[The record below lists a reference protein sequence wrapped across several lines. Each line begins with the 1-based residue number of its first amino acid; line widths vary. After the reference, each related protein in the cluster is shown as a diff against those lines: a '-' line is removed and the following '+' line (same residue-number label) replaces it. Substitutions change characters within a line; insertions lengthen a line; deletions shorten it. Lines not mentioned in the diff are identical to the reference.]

1 MADYLS
7 FDNYPSWLQRDRMA
21 NTSTRVSRPEEEGVK
36 RLVAMAGERD
46 SGETCRFLFSGSR
59 FLFVTSYLC
68 RTYVFK
74 KENHTL
80 GNALRSMLLTN
91 PQVINN

>member
-1 MADYLS
+1 MQQDGKHKHKGVEAGGGGG
-7 FDNYPSWLQRDRMA
+7 
-21 NTSTRVSRPEEEGVK
+21 EEVGGDG
-36 RLVAMAGERD
+36 RGERLRGNLQVV
-46 SGETCRFLFSGSR
+46 SILLRFLITNQLCFMSH
-59 FLFVTSYLC
+59 LC

-91 PQVINN
+91 PQVLKKAF

>member
-1 MADYLS
+1 MVVTETGNGKHQHKGVEAGGGGG
-7 FDNYPSWLQRDRMA
+7 
-21 NTSTRVSRPEEEGVK
+21 EEVGGDG
-36 RLVAMAGERD
+36 RGERLGGD
-46 SGETCRFLFSGSR
+46 LQVVSVLSRILVTNLFNH
-59 FLFVTSYLC
+59 C

-91 PQVINN
+91 PQV

>member
-1 MADYLS
+1 MTGNGEHKHKSVEAGGGGGEEVGGDGRGEGLRGDLQVVCVLS
-7 FDNYPSWLQRDRMA
+7 RI
-21 NTSTRVSRPEEEGVK
+21 
-36 RLVAMAGERD
+36 LV
-46 SGETCRFLFSGSR
+46 THTHTKLFC
-59 FLFVTSYLC
+59 FMFNHC

-91 PQVINN
+91 PQVLKN

>member
-1 MADYLS
+1 MVVTETGNGKHEHKGVEAGGGGG
-7 FDNYPSWLQRDRMA
+7 
-21 NTSTRVSRPEEEGVK
+21 EEVGGDG
-36 RLVAMAGERD
+36 RGERLGGD
-46 SGETCRFLFSGSR
+46 LQ
-59 FLFVTSYLC
+59 VVSYLLSRILVTDLFCFMFNHC

-91 PQVINN
+91 PQV